1 MSFLAAAADLLES
14 EAEAGWLREIR
25 DWRDSSC
32 TDDDPKRWPSREL
45 AVNWDRIN
53 RLCTDP
59 DHELYGCRLC
69 HSCSTCRPEQRTPLG
84 DWDVTQYL
92 AGRGAGKTRSAAEDM
107 AAAGVLNSNWRMAIL
122 APTFADARDT
132 CVEGESGLES
142 VLLRMGVD
150 YQWNRSIG
158 ELLIPMTGSRYKLF
172 SAEKPARLR
181 GPQHHRAW
189 VDELAQVAKRA
200 VDAWDMLL
208 FGMRLGRHPQI
219 VTTTT
224 PLPLSV
230 IKELLRDPRC
240 VTRRGTTDSNRANLP
255 LSTVRALHNKFD
267 GTAKGR
273 QELDGDLLE
282 EVEGALWKQAQ
293 IDADRCK
300 DGLPLTYVDAD
311 GTVHEFALLKTVLA
325 VDPAVEGRKSDDE
338 HKGRR
343 GRQDPDET
351 GLIVAGLGNDGKIY
365 ILGDYS
371 MRDTPAKW
379 AAEILRVYDLWNC
392 NEVIIEVNNGGQALV
407 DLIRQQEIMHG
418 RSLPIS
424 IVKIRAKQGKRVR
437 AEPVSALSEQHRIR
451 HADTFNLLE
460 DQLVTWT
467 TDETESPDRLDA
479 YVYAVLRLAKGGV
492 PQPPRRAL
500 GGNIPRHQMTGGLR
514 HAMPGRR

>member
-1 MSFLAAAADLLES
+1 VSFLGVAADLLDA
-14 EAEAGWLREIR
+14 EAEAPWLRVMR

-32 TDDDPKRWPSREL
+32 MDPDPANWPSAEL
-45 AVNWDRIN
+45 APNWERQPG
-53 RLCTDP
+53 T
-59 DHELYGCRLC
+59 HC
-69 HSCSTCRPEQRTPLG
+69 HSCAACRPEQRTPLG
-84 DWDVTQYL
+84 NWDVTLYL

-107 AAAGVLNSNWRMAIL
+107 AAAGVLNSNWRMAIV

-142 VLLRMGVD
+142 VLLRMGVE

-158 ELLIPMTGSRYKLF
+158 ELIIPSTGSRYKLF

-200 VDAWDMLL
+200 VDAWEMLL

-219 VTTTT
+219 VATTT

-230 IKELLRDPRC
+230 IKELLQDPYC
-240 VTRRGTTDSNRANLP
+240 AVRRGTTDSNRANLP
-255 LSTVRALHNKFD
+255 ASTLRALHAKFD

-293 IDADRCK
+293 IDADRREE
-300 DGLPLTYVDAD
+300 LPHTWVDDD
-311 GTVHEFALLKTVLA
+311 GTVRDFALVKIVLA
-325 VDPAVEGRKSDDE
+325 VDPAVEARKSDDE

-351 GLIVAGLGNDGKIY
+351 GLIVAGLGNDGHVY

-371 MRDTPAKW
+371 MRESPAKW
-379 AAEILRVYDLWNC
+379 AAEILRVFDLWNC
-392 NEVIIEVNNGGQALV
+392 NEVLIEVNNGGQALV
-407 DLIRQQEIMHG
+407 DLIRTTETIHG
-418 RSLPIS
+418 RDLPVPIH
-424 IVKIRAKQGKRVR
+424 KIRAKQGKRVR
-437 AEPVSALSEQHRIR
+437 AEPVSAICEQHRV
-451 HADTFNLLE
+451 HHVGTFKHLE
-460 DQLVTWT
+460 DQLITWT
-467 TDETESPDRLDA
+467 TDEIESPDRMDA
-479 YVYAVLRLAKGGV
+479 YVYAVLRLAKGGI
-492 PQPPRRAL
+492 PQPPRRAH
-500 GGNIPRHQMTGGLR
+500 GVIPRHQLTSIR
-514 HAMPGRR
+514 HTIPGRR

>member
-1 MSFLAAAADLLES
+1 MSFLGVAADMLEA
-14 EAEAGWLREIR
+14 EAEAGWLRVIR

-32 TDDDPKRWPSREL
+32 MDPDPTNWPSREL
-45 AVNWDRIN
+45 APNWDRVAG
-53 RLCTDP
+53 TP
-59 DHELYGCRLC
+59 C
-69 HSCSTCRPEQRTPLG
+69 HSCSMCRPEQRTPLG
-84 DWDVTQYL
+84 DWDTTLYL

-107 AAAGVLNSNWRMAIL
+107 AAAGVLNSNWRMAIV

-142 VLLRMGVD
+142 VLLRMGVE
-150 YQWNRSIG
+150 YTWNRSIG
-158 ELLIPMTGSRYKLF
+158 ELIIPSTGSRYKLF

-200 VDAWDMLL
+200 VDAWEMLL

-219 VTTTT
+219 VATTT

-230 IKELLRDPRC
+230 IKELLQDPYC
-240 VTRRGTTDSNRANLP
+240 LTRRGTTDSNRANLP
-255 LSTVRALHNKFD
+255 VSTLRALHAKFD

-273 QELDGDLLE
+273 QELDADLLE

-293 IDADRCK
+293 IDADRL
-300 DGLPLTYVDAD
+300 DELPRVWVNAEGDVLDFHLV
-311 GTVHEFALLKTVLA
+311 KIVLA
-325 VDPAVEGRKSDDE
+325 VDPAVEARKSDDE

-351 GLIVAGLGNDGKIY
+351 GLIVAGLGSDGKVY
-365 ILGDYS
+365 VLGDYS
-371 MRDTPAKW
+371 MRESPAKW

-407 DLIRQQEIMHG
+407 DLIRTTETIHG
-418 RSLPIS
+418 RDIPVPIH
-424 IVKIRAKQGKRVR
+424 KIRAKQGKRVR
-437 AEPVSALSEQHRIR
+437 AEPVSVLSEQHRVISVGI
-451 HADTFNLLE
+451 FKYLE
-460 DQLVTWT
+460 DQLTTWT
-467 TDETESPDRLDA
+467 TDEIESPDRMDA
-479 YVYAVLRLAKGGV
+479 FVYAVLRLSKGGI
-492 PQPPRRAL
+492 PKPPRRAQ
-500 GGNIPRHQMTGGLR
+500 GQIGRHQMTNVR

>member
-1 MSFLAAAADLLES
+1 VSFLGVAADKLDA
-14 EAEAGWLREIR
+14 EAEAQWLRVIR
-25 DWRDSSC
+25 DWRDSNCRS
-32 TDDDPKRWPSREL
+32 DDPEQWPSREL
-45 AVNWDRIN
+45 AVNWDREH

-59 DHELYGCRLC
+59 THVAYGCQLC
-69 HSCSTCRPEQRTPLG
+69 HSCAACRPEQRTPAG
-84 DWDVTQYL
+84 DDWDVTQYL

-150 YQWNRSIG
+150 YTWNRSIG
-158 ELLIPMTGSRYKLF
+158 ELIITSTGSRYKLF

-200 VDAWDMLL
+200 VDAWEMLL

-219 VTTTT
+219 ITTTT

-230 IKELLRDPRC
+230 IKDLLKDPYC
-240 VTRRGTTDSNRANLP
+240 ITRRGTTDSNRANLP
-255 LSTVRALHNKFD
+255 ASTLRALHSKFD

-282 EVEGALWKQAQ
+282 EVEGALWKQGQ
-293 IDADRCK
+293 IDGDRI
-300 DGLPLTYVDAD
+300 DELPTVWVDENGD
-311 GTVHEFALLKTVLA
+311 VRDFHLVKIVLA
-325 VDPAVEGRKSDDE
+325 VDPAVEDRKRDDE
-338 HKGRR
+338 HKGRK

-351 GLIVAGLGNDGKIY
+351 GLIVAGLGNDGKAY
-365 ILGDYS
+365 VLGDYS
-371 MRDTPAKW
+371 MRDSPAKW
-379 AAEILRVYDLWNC
+379 AAEILRVYHLWNC
-392 NEVIIEVNNGGQALV
+392 NEIVIEVNNGGQALV
-407 DLIRQQEIMHG
+407 DLIRLTEKLHG
-418 RSLPIS
+418 EPIPAP
-424 IVKIRAKQGKRVR
+424 ITKIRAKQGKRVR
-437 AEPVSALSEQHRIR
+437 AEPISVLCEQHRVR
-451 HADTFNLLE
+451 HVGLFKLLE

-467 TDETESPDRLDA
+467 TDETESPDRMDA
-479 YVYAVLRLAKGGV
+479 FVYAIIRLIKGGV
-492 PQPPRRAL
+492 PKPPRRSTGQIA
-500 GGNIPRHQMTGGLR
+500 RHQMPGGLR

>member
-1 MSFLAAAADLLES
+1 MSFIGVAATKLDAEAD
-14 EAEAGWLREIR
+14 AGWLREIR

-32 TDDDPKRWPSREL
+32 TDPDPERWPSREL
-45 AVNWDRIN
+45 AVNWDRAH
-53 RLCTDP
+53 RLCTLP
-59 DHELYGCRLC
+59 GHAAAECRLC
-69 HSCSTCRPEQRTPLG
+69 HSCSTCRPEQRTPLT
-84 DWDVTQYL
+84 DFYVTMYM

-107 AAAGVLNSNWRMAIL
+107 AAAGVLNSKWRMAIV

-142 VLLRMGVD
+142 VLQRMGVE

-158 ELLIPMTGSRYKLF
+158 ELMIPSTGSRYKLF

-208 FGMRLGRHPQI
+208 YGMRLGRNPQI
-219 VTTTT
+219 VATTT

-230 IKELLRDPRC
+230 IKELLKDPSC

-255 LSTVRALHNKFD
+255 ETTLRYLHSKFD

-282 EVEGALWKQAQ
+282 EVEGALWKQKQ
-293 IDADRCK
+293 IDHDRLV
-300 DGLPLTYVDAD
+300 DGLPEHWFDED
-311 GTVHEFALLKTVLA
+311 GNRHAFALVRTVLA
-325 VDPAVEGRKSDDE
+325 VDPAVEDRKSDDE
-338 HKGRR
+338 HKGKR

-371 MRDTPAKW
+371 LRDSPAKW
-379 AAEILRVYDLWNC
+379 AAEIIHVYDLWNC
-392 NEVIIEVNNGGQALV
+392 NEVVIEVNNGGQALV
-407 DLIRQQEIMHG
+407 DLIRLTERDHG
-418 RSLPIS
+418 RSIPMPIK
-424 IVKIRAKQGKRVR
+424 KIRAKAGKRVR
-437 AEPVSALSEQHRIR
+437 AEPVSGLCEQHRVI
-451 HADTFNLLE
+451 HVGTFNLLE

-467 TDETESPDRLDA
+467 TDETESPDRMDA
-479 YVYAVLRLAKGGV
+479 YVYAVLTLAKGGI
-492 PQPPRRAL
+492 PQPPRRAT
-500 GGNIPRHQMTGGLR
+500 GGSIQRHQMTSVR

>member
-1 MSFLAAAADLLES
+1 VSFLAAAADLLE
-14 EAEAGWLREIR
+14 AEADAPWLREIR

-32 TDDDPKRWPSREL
+32 TDPDPANWPSREL
-45 AVNWDRIN
+45 AVNWDRVN

-59 DHELYGCRLC
+59 EHVPYGCRMC

-142 VLLRMGVD
+142 VLLRMGVE

-158 ELLIPMTGSRYKLF
+158 ELIIPMTGSRYKLF

-200 VDAWDMLL
+200 VDAWEMLL

-219 VTTTT
+219 ITTTT

-230 IKELLRDPRC
+230 IKELLADPHC

-255 LSTVRALHNKFD
+255 ASTLRALHAKFD

-273 QELDGDLLE
+273 QELDGDILE

-293 IDADRCK
+293 IDADRCPE
-300 DGLPLTYVDAD
+300 LPRTWVDSA
-311 GTVHEFALLKTVLA
+311 GTVHEFALVKIVLA
-325 VDPAVEGRKSDDE
+325 IDPAVEGRKTDDE
-338 HKGRR
+338 HKPRR

-351 GLIVAGLGNDGKIY
+351 GIVVAGLGSDGKIY

-379 AAEILRVYDLWNC
+379 SQEIIRVYELWNC
-392 NEVIIEVNNGGQALV
+392 NEAVIEVNNGGQALV
-407 DLIRQQEIMHG
+407 DLIRETEKWHG
-418 RSLPIS
+418 GDLPLVIH
-424 IVKIRAKQGKRVR
+424 KIRAKQGKRVR
-437 AEPVSALSEQHRIR
+437 AEPVSALCEQHRVR
-451 HADTFNLLE
+451 FVGTFKGLE

-479 YVYAVLRLAKGGV
+479 FVYAVLRLAKGGV
-492 PQPPRRAL
+492 PQPPRRAQ
-500 GGNIPRHQMTGGLR
+500 GAIQRHQIMTSGLR

>member
-1 MSFLAAAADLLES
+1 VSFVGLAADLLER
-14 EAEAGWLREIR
+14 EAEATWLKVIR

-32 TDDDPKRWPSREL
+32 MDPDPVNWPSREL
-45 AVNWDRIN
+45 AVNWDRVPG
-53 RLCTDP
+53 T
-59 DHELYGCRLC
+59 LC
-69 HSCSTCRPEQRTPLG
+69 HSCSACRPEQRTPNTEF
-84 DWDVTQYL
+84 DVTLYL

-107 AAAGVLNSNWRMAIL
+107 AAAGLLNNNWRMAIV
-122 APTFADARDT
+122 APTYADARDT

-142 VLLRMGVD
+142 VLLRMGVE
-150 YQWNRSIG
+150 YTWNRSIG
-158 ELLIPMTGSRYKLF
+158 ELIIPSTGSRYKLF

-189 VDELAQVAKRA
+189 VDELASVAKRA
-200 VDAWDMLL
+200 VDAWNMLL

-219 VTTTT
+219 VATTT

-230 IKELLRDPRC
+230 IKDLLQDPYC

-255 LSTVRALHNKFD
+255 VSTLRALHSKFD
-267 GTAKGR
+267 GTAMGR

-282 EVEGALWKQAQ
+282 EVDGALWKQKQ
-293 IDADRCK
+293 IDDDRAT
-300 DGLPLTYVDAD
+300 DGLPLTYIDKD
-311 GTVHEFALLKTVLA
+311 GMVQPFALVRVVLA
-325 VDPAVEGRKSDDE
+325 VDPAVEDRKSDE
-338 HKGRR
+338 HTGRR

-351 GLIVAGLGNDGKIY
+351 GLIVAGLGADGKVY

-371 MRDTPAKW
+371 MRDSPAKW

-407 DLIRQQEIMHG
+407 DLIRTTEALHG
-418 RSLPIS
+418 RNIPMPIH
-424 IVKIRAKQGKRVR
+424 KIRAKQGKRVR
-437 AEPVSALSEQHRIR
+437 AEPVSALSEQHAVV
-451 HADTFNLLE
+451 HVGVFKLLE

-479 YVYAVLRLAKGGV
+479 YVYAVLHLRKAGIPK
-492 PQPPRRAL
+492 PPRRSQ
-500 GGNIPRHQMTGGLR
+500 GVIPRHQMNMR

>member
-1 MSFLAAAADLLES
+1 VSFLGVAANMLDA
-14 EAEAGWLREIR
+14 EAEADWLRVLR

-32 TDDDPKRWPSREL
+32 QDPDPANWPSPEL
-45 AVNWDRIN
+45 AVHWERVPG
-53 RLCTDP
+53 T
-59 DHELYGCRLC
+59 LC

-84 DWDVTQYL
+84 QAWDVTLYL

-107 AAAGVLNSNWRMAIL
+107 AAAGVLNSNWRMAIV

-142 VLLRMGVD
+142 VLLRMGVQ
-150 YQWNRSIG
+150 YTWNRSIG
-158 ELLIPMTGSRYKLF
+158 ELIIPMTGSRYKLF

-200 VDAWDMLL
+200 VDAWEMLL

-219 VTTTT
+219 VATTT

-230 IKELLRDPRC
+230 IKDLLKDPYC
-240 VTRRGTTDSNRANLP
+240 ETRRGTTDSNRANLP
-255 LSTVRALHNKFD
+255 ASTLRALHAKFD

-273 QELDGDLLE
+273 QELDADLLE
-282 EVEGALWKQAQ
+282 EVEGALWKQKQ
-293 IDADRCK
+293 IDDDRREE
-300 DGLPLTYVDAD
+300 LPRTWVDAD
-311 GTVHEFALLKTVLA
+311 GHVHEFALVRIVLA
-325 VDPAVEGRKSDDE
+325 VDPAVEDRKSDDE

-351 GLIVAGLGNDGKIY
+351 GLIVAGLGSDGHVY

-371 MRDTPAKW
+371 MRDSPAKW

-392 NEVIIEVNNGGQALV
+392 NEIIIEVNNGGQALV
-407 DLIRQQEIMHG
+407 DLIRTTEKLHG
-418 RSLPIS
+418 RTLPAAIH
-424 IVKIRAKQGKRVR
+424 KIRAKQGKRVR
-437 AEPVSALSEQHRIR
+437 AEPVSVVSEQHRT
-451 HADTFNLLE
+451 HHVGVFKYLE
-460 DQLVTWT
+460 DQLTTWT

-479 YVYAVLRLAKGGV
+479 FVYAVLWLVKAGIPK
-492 PQPPRRAL
+492 PPRRAQ
-500 GGNIPRHQMTGGLR
+500 GQIQRHQMTSGIR
-514 HAMPGRR
+514 HAMSGRR